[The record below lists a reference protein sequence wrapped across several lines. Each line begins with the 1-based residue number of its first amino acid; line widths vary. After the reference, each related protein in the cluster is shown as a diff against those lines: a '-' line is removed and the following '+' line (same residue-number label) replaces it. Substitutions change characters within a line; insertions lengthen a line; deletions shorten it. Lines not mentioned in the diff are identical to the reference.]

1 MRNIIDSFYG
11 DQPGS
16 LCGNDDCGQMS
27 AWYIFNCM
35 GFYPVCPSSGIYN
48 IASPAL
54 PAIDVTTSNGKHI
67 SVTTKNWSKKAVYVS
82 QVLLNGKKHTKSY
95 LTWDDIKDGAD
106 ILFVMSTK
114 PNRKWATS
122 VEDIAP
128 SVSLPGKTLLYKPM
142 SQPQL

>member
-1 MRNIIDSFYG
+1 M
-11 DQPGS
+11 
-16 LCGNDDCGQMS
+16 
-27 AWYIFNCM
+27 
-35 GFYPVCPSSGIYN
+35 
-48 IASPAL
+48 
-54 PAIDVTTSNGKHI
+54 SNGKHI
-67 SVTTKNWSKKAVYVS
+67 SVTTKDWSKKAVYVS

-114 PNRKWATS
+114 PNRKWATA